1 MKNIR
6 HISIAA
12 GFLLLI
18 LSSCNNFEQ
27 VVNVDI
33 PEHKPAISLSAE
45 FGSLDTALFLSV
57 GRSASILASYENL
70 ELDAAPEIKLF
81 RNGELLTEDFD
92 CQYSSCVHELNQPLG
107 SAEDTYRIEV
117 SAPGWETVSST
128 QKMPPL
134 PVIKDAQFTHEGTLD
149 PDGYP
154 ADEWA
159 VLIQDP
165 PDEENYYAIST
176 LSVRREFDGTDTLL
190 YTSNYPPSS
199 LDPATSVVYGAS
211 SAALIL
217 SDATFNGSEYWLR
230 MYSYSQDTSNLEFLA
245 LEISSL
251 TKDAYLFYKTFT
263 AYQENE
269 FNPFAEPVVVH
280 QNVENGHGIFIL
292 KNTLI
297 KEVEY

>member
-1 MKNIR
+1 MKNIS

-12 GFLLLI
+12 GLLLLI

-27 VVNVDI
+27 VVDVDI
-33 PEHKPAISLSAE
+33 PEHKPAISLNAE
-45 FGSLDTALFLSV
+45 FGSLDTALVLSV
-57 GRSASILASYENL
+57 GRSASILASYEEL
-70 ELDAAPEIKLF
+70 ELDVTPEVKLF

-92 CQYSSCVHELNQPLG
+92 CEYSRCIHELNQPLG
-107 SAEDTYRIEV
+107 SAEDIYRLEI
-117 SAPGWETVSST
+117 SAPGWETAGST

-134 PVIKDAQFTHEGTLD
+134 PVIKEVQFTHEGTLD
-149 PDGYP
+149 PEGYP

-190 YTSNYPPSS
+190 YISNYTPFS
-199 LDPATSVVYGAS
+199 LDPATSVVYSAY

-230 MYSYSQDTSNLEFLA
+230 MYSYPQGTSNLEFLA
-245 LEISSL
+245 LEISSI

-280 QNVENGHGIFIL
+280 QNIENGHGIFIL
-292 KNTLI
+292 RNTVI
-297 KEVEY
+297 EEVSF